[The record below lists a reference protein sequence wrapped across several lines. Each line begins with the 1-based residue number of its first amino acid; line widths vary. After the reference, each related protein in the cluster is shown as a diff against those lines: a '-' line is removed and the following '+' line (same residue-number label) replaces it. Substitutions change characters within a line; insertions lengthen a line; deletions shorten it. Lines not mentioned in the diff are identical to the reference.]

1 MAINLETALT
11 NGLLAELA
19 YLKLEN
25 NWFSINNKNNKNID
39 DIKEFLDSSKINNGK
54 LLSDKEYEDLTG
66 IPPYRLEAMES
77 LLNQYEIINFES
89 FDAIGESDLQMML
102 LKDKSTKKGDRH
114 HFRHHF
120 PYALIIS

>member
-25 NWFSINNKNNKNID
+25 NWFFINNKNNKNID

-66 IPPYRLEAMES
+66 IQPE
-77 LLNQYEIINFES
+77 
-89 FDAIGESDLQMML
+89 
-102 LKDKSTKKGDRH
+102 KGDRH
-114 HFRHHF
+114 LFLKV
-120 PYALIIS
+120 LIQNQIINKFKIFFVIT